1 MAEPSAPPAAGTAA
15 AVFEALGDP
24 TRRAV
29 LEAVATSG
37 PVTATE
43 LARRFP
49 VSRQAVIKHLGALAA
64 AGLVTAE
71 RQGRDVRY
79 RLTPA
84 PLEGAAAWLVDVGD
98 QWDARLARL
107 RASLGGG

>member
-1 MAEPSAPPAAGTAA
+1 MEARAAGGSRSEL
-15 AVFEALGDP
+15 VFDALGDR

-29 LEAVATSG
+29 LAAVADAG

-49 VSRQAVIKHLGALAA
+49 VSRQAVLKHLGALAT
-64 AGLVTAE
+64 AGLVAAE
-71 RQGRDVRY
+71 REGREVRY

-84 PLEGAAAWLVDVGD
+84 PLEGAAAWLREVGD
-98 QWDARLARL
+98 AWDGRIERL
-107 RASLGGG
+107 RAHLDGG